1 MSQHVYEYPRN
12 YVIGPHVMF
21 HVSRSFS
28 KASSS
33 KSMPLRSPVWEYFEV
48 VCEKKVRCKLCMP
61 PAITT
66 LCVCAHARM
75 CTCVHVHLRVYVLA
89 CVCACVHAWM
99 YASLYVCVHQLF
111 GIRLL
116 RKRLFE

>member
-21 HVSRSFS
+21 HVSRSYS

-33 KSMPLRSPVWEYFEV
+33 KSMPLRNPVWEYFKI

-66 LCVCAHARM
+66 LCVCAHAHM

-89 CVCACVHAWM
+89 CVCVLVCMRGCMHLCMCVCTN
-99 YASLYVCVHQLF
+99 YSVFDC
-111 GIRLL
+111 
-116 RKRLFE
+116 